1 MRWRRRGT
9 WTKARFQQEQRRRYA
24 RLACTLCASLL
35 CKSIL
40 LQQDTMLELAL
51 AISQQEAAAAPAP
64 APAPA
69 AAAAA
74 AAPPPPPPAA
84 AAVPSPAPAPA
95 SAGWSS
101 PESEQSWVDLSG
113 DAAQES
119 AAEVQGGASAAAAP
133 ATVVHTA
140 GSGDAEKMIA
150 ALAEMGWSGVS
161 AAKAAE
167 LLAQNHNC
175 IADAIGALLAGQ

>member
-1 MRWRRRGT
+1 MQWRRRGT
-9 WTKARFQQEQRRRYA
+9 WTKARFQQEQRRRYV
-24 RLACTLCASLL
+24 RLVCTLCASLL
-35 CKSIL
+35 CKSIS

-64 APAPA
+64 APAPTPAPA
-69 AAAAA
+69 AAA
-74 AAPPPPPPAA
+74 PPAA
-84 AAVPSPAPAPA
+84 AAVPSPAPA
-95 SAGWSS
+95 SAEGWSS

-150 ALAEMGWSGVS
+150 TLAEMGWRGVS
-161 AAKAAE
+161 EAQAAE